1 MSRIILMALV
11 LAATVA
17 GCNRF
22 PDLTIQITDNL
33 QPSDAP
39 ECAFESE
46 QDESLL
52 RGLWD
57 LNVDSGYIMVP
68 RIASYIFDNSL
79 ATQAPQGNIT
89 VANYEVAVKLPDNS
103 IPELSGGLPNPY
115 SVTTSP
121 VIPPSQAFGEISRG
135 IGAAIM
141 IPASYRNA
149 LLDLAAA
156 SGFSSIVLDIRAN
169 GNTAGGF
176 FQQSPPFSWPI
187 DLCQGCLGIVCTEG
201 EIPEVCFPGQDGDTY
216 CTSIVP
222 PAL

>member
-57 LNVDSGYIMVP
+57 LNVDSGYGEVGGMPDPGAIPTSHDIFLMFQ
-68 RIASYIFDNSL
+68 ASI
-79 ATQAPQGNIT
+79 
-89 VANYEVAVKLPDNS
+89 
-103 IPELSGGLPNPY
+103 
-115 SVTTSP
+115 
-121 VIPPSQAFGEISRG
+121 
-135 IGAAIM
+135 
-141 IPASYRNA
+141 
-149 LLDLAAA
+149 
-156 SGFSSIVLDIRAN
+156 
-169 GNTAGGF
+169 
-176 FQQSPPFSWPI
+176 
-187 DLCQGCLGIVCTEG
+187 
-201 EIPEVCFPGQDGDTY
+201 
-216 CTSIVP
+216 
-222 PAL
+222 